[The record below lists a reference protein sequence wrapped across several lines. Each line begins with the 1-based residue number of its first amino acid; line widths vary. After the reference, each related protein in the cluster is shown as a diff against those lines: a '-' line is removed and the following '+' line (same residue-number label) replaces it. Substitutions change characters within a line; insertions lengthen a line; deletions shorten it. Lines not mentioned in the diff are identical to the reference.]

1 MLPNVAMADTDEVAP
16 SEVEVGNQIQDP
28 RTKRWFLV
36 SCIRISFAA
45 KQQRIFGPYGD
56 LGCDAYYFSGAG
68 GKQMTCFEGQQL
80 VHRAELPAAPAS
92 SDTALG
98 NDV

>member
-1 MLPNVAMADTDEVAP
+1 MLPTVESADTDDVAP

-28 RTKRWFLV
+28 RTKLWFRV

-45 KQQRIFGPYGD
+45 KQRQKFDRRGD
-56 LGCDAYYFSGAG
+56 FDCDAYYFSGAH

-80 VHRAELPAAPAS
+80 VHRAELPAR
-92 SDTALG
+92 SDYHA
-98 NDV
+98 